1 MITKVKKKPMRF
13 YRETSNEVRSL
24 IKFKYSSPSKIFN
37 ILYFSQIQPQTIH
50 KLFNNSSC
58 KVLLREKLKERKDE
72 N

>member
-1 MITKVKKKPMRF
+1 MKTKLKKKPMRF
-13 YRETSNEVRSL
+13 YRTTSNELRYL
-24 IKFKYSSPSKIFN
+24 FKYSDGSEVFN

-58 KVLLREKLKERKDE
+58 KILLREKLRERKDE